1 MALLNR
7 AGTTW
12 DWTRR
17 FTLILVLAV
26 LTLVFSFIAV
36 MDSNSPSWV
45 QVLLLGF
52 VIVASVRAG
61 AAGGL
66 VVGLVGAALHIAVG
80 SINDGWGPRG
90 TTLSVIVICS
100 FLFYG
105 WSFGLAAAYF
115 RRQHDVEARQVAT
128 IGAGHSQGLL
138 TGAEGRALL
147 DMEVDRARL
156 SGEHLAVLIV
166 TATVRAGTGRRQ
178 AVHALRA
185 IARTFEAAASDDQYP
200 VLVAEG
206 KLAMVMPGGDR
217 QDGHHLEQSLLPAMS
232 EATYADR
239 EAGTRPKASTALIL
253 DSSVVLLTES
263 LVEAET
269 VFSLPERRTAQS
281 KHHADMSAAS
291 GRSDLASK
299 TAA

>member
-7 AGTTW
+7 AGTMR
-12 DWTRR
+12 DWTKH
-17 FTLILVLAV
+17 FSLILVLAV
-26 LTLVFSFIAV
+26 LTLAFAFIAV
-36 MDSNSPSWV
+36 VDSNRPSLV
-45 QVLLLGF
+45 HVLLLGF

-80 SINDGWGPRG
+80 TINDGWGSRG
-90 TTLSVIVICS
+90 TALSVIVICS

-105 WSFGLAAAYF
+105 WIFGLSAAYF
-115 RRQHDVEARQVAT
+115 RRQHDVEARQAAT
-128 IGAGHSQGLL
+128 VGAGHSQGLL
-138 TGAEGRALL
+138 TGAEGRVLL
-147 DMEVDRARL
+147 DMEVERARR
-156 SGEHLAVLIV
+156 SGGHLAVLIV
-166 TATVRAGTGRRQ
+166 TATVREGAGRRQ
-178 AVHALRA
+178 AAHAFRA
-185 IARTFEAAASDDQYP
+185 IARTFEAAASDHQYP
-200 VLVAEG
+200 VLVTEG

-217 QDGHHLEQSLLPAMS
+217 QDGYHLEQSLLPAMS

-239 EAGTRPKASTALIL
+239 EAGTRPRASTVLIL

-269 VFSLPERRTAQS
+269 VFSLPERRTAQ
-281 KHHADMSAAS
+281 A
-291 GRSDLASK
+291 GRPMDVSTVSDLASK